1 MPEYAGLHVL
11 KSLYHID
18 NEYDYFIP
26 PHLRDDIRVGD
37 FVSVP
42 FGTANA
48 REIALVVSLK
58 DCPPDRNRSYK
69 PIDSICD

>member
-48 REIALVVSLK
+48 REIALVEIGRASCRERVFYSV
-58 DCPPDRNRSYK
+58 
-69 PIDSICD
+69 